1 MVLGTSWVGRAWCV
15 RDGRWGVGGRTVHP
29 LASIPGIY
37 LLETGDNL
45 LIQREM
51 SPDVATVP
59 PGAALT
65 CLSPVGDGP
74 VHSRLALLSPLF
86 CE

>member
-1 MVLGTSWVGRAWCV
+1 MLGTSWVGRAWCV
-15 RDGRWGVGGRTVHP
+15 RDGRWGVGERPVHP

-37 LLETGDNL
+37 FLETGDNL

-59 PGAALT
+59 PGGPITSGFPLLVAK
-65 CLSPVGDGP
+65 LSQITL
-74 VHSRLALLSPLF
+74 HLS
-86 CE
+86 E